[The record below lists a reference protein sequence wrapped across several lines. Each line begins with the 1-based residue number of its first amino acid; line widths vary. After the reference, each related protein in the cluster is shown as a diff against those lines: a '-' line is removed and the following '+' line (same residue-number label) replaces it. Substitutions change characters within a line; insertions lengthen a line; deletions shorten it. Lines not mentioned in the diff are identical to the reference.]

1 MSPFS
6 RATRACVIA
15 SFGLVWAVG
24 CKTTPNASAPEPA
37 PPVARSEVRAAPVTQ
52 VPASMPPRLETV
64 YFDFERAELRPDAR
78 TTLQHDA
85 DLLKQSSQWTR
96 LTIEG
101 HCDERGSDEYNMALG
116 ERRAGAVLRYLKDL
130 GVPAS
135 RLYTVSYGENR
146 PAAQGHDEAAWRQN
160 RRAEFELT
168 SAQQASR

>member
-24 CKTTPNASAPEPA
+24 CKSTPKASAPEPA
-37 PPVARSEVRAAPVTQ
+37 PVARSEVHAPAASA
-52 VPASMPPRLETV
+52 PAWMAPRLETV

-78 TTLQHDA
+78 TALQHNA
-85 DLLKQSSQWTR
+85 DQLKESSQWTR

-146 PAAQGHDEAAWRQN
+146 PAATGHDEAAWSQN
-160 RRAEFELT
+160 RRAEFDLT

>member
-24 CKTTPNASAPEPA
+24 CKSTPKVSAPEPA
-37 PPVARSEVRAAPVTQ
+37 PPVARNEVRAPAAPA
-52 VPASMPPRLETV
+52 PAAAVPPRLQTV

-78 TTLQHDA
+78 TTLQHNA
-85 DLLKQSSQWTR
+85 DQLKESSQWTR

-101 HCDERGSDEYNMALG
+101 HCDERGSEEYNMALG

-146 PAAQGHDEAAWRQN
+146 PAAPGHDEAAWRLN

-168 SAQQASR
+168 SAQQAAR

>member
-1 MSPFS
+1 MSHFP

-15 SFGLVWAVG
+15 FLGLVWVVG
-24 CKTTPNASAPEPA
+24 CKSTPKASAPEPA
-37 PPVARSEVRAAPVTQ
+37 APIARSEARAPAAPMPT
-52 VPASMPPRLETV
+52 SMAPRLETV
-64 YFDFERAELRPDAR
+64 YFDFERAELRADAR
-78 TTLQHDA
+78 TALQHNA
-85 DLLKQSSQWTR
+85 DQLKESAQWTR

-130 GVPAS
+130 GVPSS

-146 PAAQGHDEAAWRQN
+146 PAAQGHDEASWRMN

>member
-24 CKTTPNASAPEPA
+24 CKSTPKASAPEPA
-37 PPVARSEVRAAPVTQ
+37 APVARSEVRAPAAPA
-52 VPASMPPRLETV
+52 PISMAPKLEIV

-78 TTLQHDA
+78 TALQHNA
-85 DLLKQSSQWTR
+85 DQLKESSQWTR

-116 ERRAGAVLRYLKDL
+116 ERRAGAVQRYLKDL

-135 RLYTVSYGENR
+135 RLYTVSFGENR
-146 PAAQGHDEAAWRQN
+146 PAAKGHDESAWAQN
-160 RRAEFELT
+160 RRAEFELS